1 MTMMRMFRTSTGAVV
16 LALSAVAA
24 VHAEPKSY
32 VVDKNHS
39 SVGFQIR
46 HMVGKVSG
54 RFNDFDGKI
63 TADPAK
69 PETGSVEFT
78 IKAASITT
86 DNERR
91 DTHLRSADF
100 FEVEK
105 YPEISFKS
113 EKIVPKGKDEYEV
126 SGPLTMHGVT
136 KAVVLPVKMLG
147 TSGDLIGL
155 EVQTVLNRKDYGIVW
170 NKVLDTGG
178 VQLGDDVTV
187 SINLEVRPPRPEG
200 ARRPAGAAQEAPKD
214 QKEPAPATK

>member
-1 MTMMRMFRTSTGAVV
+1 MRTFRLATGALV
-16 LALSAVAA
+16 LAAAA
-24 VHAEPKSY
+24 VHADVKTY
-32 VVDKNHS
+32 DVDKNHS
-39 SVGFQIR
+39 SAGFQIR

-54 RFNDFDGKI
+54 RFNDFSGKI

-91 DTHLRSADF
+91 DTHLRSPDF

-105 YPEISFKS
+105 FPEITFKS
-113 EKIVPKGKDEYEV
+113 EKIVAKGKDEYEV

-187 SINLEVRPPRPEG
+187 SINLEVRPPRPDG
-200 ARRPAGAAQEAPKD
+200 PRKPAEAPKD
-214 QKEPAPATK
+214 SKEPAPATK